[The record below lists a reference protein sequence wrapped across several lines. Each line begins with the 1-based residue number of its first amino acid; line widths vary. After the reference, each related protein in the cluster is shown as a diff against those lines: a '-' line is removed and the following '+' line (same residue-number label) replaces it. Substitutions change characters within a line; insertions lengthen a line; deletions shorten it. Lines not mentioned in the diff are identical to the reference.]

1 MYNVEL
7 YYTAVGQGIPALYIN
22 SVISV
27 IVATGCRVE
36 SQYSSLPDHVT
47 MAATKANGCE
57 LGKTV
62 ASGNLIG
69 SG

>member
-47 MAATKANGCE
+47 MAATK
-57 LGKTV
+57 KKQ
-62 ASGNLIG
+62 SQP
-69 SG
+69 SH